1 MLHQNTVSTLCLR
14 IAVLHQLNNSS
25 EKSQKIKSTDV
36 SGAVHAVLQK
46 RWKHTAA
53 AYHVSHKSSV
63 PYAPGTWDEIWH
75 NQTCG
80 FWARNICSNTCGR
93 VVVQQQYTA
102 VPVVRYVW
110 SHISSIPGT
119 DSSINRY
126 KIDYDTYILARSTR
140 MIPGLLL
147 EWYSYCMYDGWCYI
161 SGINRCIC
169 LVRKM
174 GGSSIIEPSSI
185 RRNHVQPRIDYGRV

>member
-119 DSSINRY
+119 DSSNNRY
-126 KIDYDTYILARSTR
+126 KIDSMIHIYLQEALVWYLDYCWNDTRIVCMTDDVISQVLIGAFVSWERWEVHRS
-140 MIPGLLL
+140 
-147 EWYSYCMYDGWCYI
+147 
-161 SGINRCIC
+161 
-169 LVRKM
+169 
-174 GGSSIIEPSSI
+174 SSHRAFEEITCSPE
-185 RRNHVQPRIDYGRV
+185 